1 MINLN
6 NLSPEDL
13 LILTNILAVSFSEGK
28 TAIEMDVL
36 GNFFV
41 GIGCLMLTMAA
52 QKEYLNTLQEANNN
66 NNNNNNNDNNST
78 QPDAN
83 NSIGE
88 DDIIG

>member
-28 TAIEMDVL
+28 TAIEIDVL

-41 GIGCLMLTMAA
+41 GIGCLMLTLAS
-52 QKEYLNTLQEANNN
+52 QKEYLNTLQEA
-66 NNNNNNNDNNST
+66 NNNNNDNNST

-83 NSIGE
+83 NSTDE
-88 DDIIG
+88 DNIIG